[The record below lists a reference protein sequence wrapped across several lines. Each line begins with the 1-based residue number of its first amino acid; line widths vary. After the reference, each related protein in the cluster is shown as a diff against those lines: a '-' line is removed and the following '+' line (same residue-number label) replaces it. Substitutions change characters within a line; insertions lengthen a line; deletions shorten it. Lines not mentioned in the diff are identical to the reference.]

1 MGVVTRN
8 KKRGFTGGGGGSS
21 TWTPGQ
27 KRYRISRK
35 GPTKSCQ
42 VAFRLT
48 FRVTASCTRTHDS
61 EMHRIPCVAGTIR
74 GADARRPFLFFSF
87 LFCFFAGVVFRAYSV
102 GQGPEGMKGTRSLD
116 TAVSISFYANFRA
129 TKMRRTSRVGLDRS
143 VFH

>member
-1 MGVVTRN
+1 MTRN
-8 KKRGFTGGGGGSS
+8 KKRGFTGGGGSS

-74 GADARRPFLFFSF
+74 GADARRPFLFFSLLFFFF
-87 LFCFFAGVVFRAYSV
+87 LFFRWGGFSSL
-102 GQGPEGMKGTRSLD
+102 QRRSESKRDEGN
-116 TAVSISFYANFRA
+116 VISRYRGFDYFPRGFSCNEDA
-129 TKMRRTSRVGLDRS
+129 
-143 VFH
+143 